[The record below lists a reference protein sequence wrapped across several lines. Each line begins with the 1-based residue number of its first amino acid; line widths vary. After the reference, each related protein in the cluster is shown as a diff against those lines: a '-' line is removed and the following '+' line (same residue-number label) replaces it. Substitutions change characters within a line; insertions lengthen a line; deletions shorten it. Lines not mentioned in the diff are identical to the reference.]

1 VAVPAV
7 LAYNWLARRNKVI
20 AEDLSAFT
28 NDLHGYMVSGGTV
41 RPQGAPGGGA
51 SAAAPKAAPAAAR

>member
-41 RPQGAPGGGA
+41 RPQGAP
-51 SAAAPKAAPAAAR
+51 AAGAPKAAPVPAR